1 MQFNSYIF
9 LLAFFPAF
17 LIIYFGIGNVF
28 KNERVQKILLIAAS
42 LVFYGYANLKCLLL
56 LLGSGLINYIF
67 FKGNKERKKSILI
80 LSIIFNLALLFYFK
94 YLNFFISNLNRVFS
108 SDINL
113 VDIFLPLGISF
124 YTFELISFQVDYFKG
139 SIQNSSFISELCRGV
154 TLSPLG
160 IT

>member
-67 FKGNKERKKSILI
+67 LKGIRKER
-80 LSIIFNLALLFYFK
+80 NPY
-94 YLNFFISNLNRVFS
+94 
-108 SDINL
+108 
-113 VDIFLPLGISF
+113 
-124 YTFELISFQVDYFKG
+124 
-139 SIQNSSFISELCRGV
+139 
-154 TLSPLG
+154 
-160 IT
+160 